1 MIELLGYPFMQ
12 RALLAALLTGLIA
25 PAIGTYIVQ
34 RRLSLL
40 GDGLGHV
47 AIAGVGLALLTGAA
61 PLPIAVVVCVV
72 GAIIVEVLRQQGKAS
87 GDVGLAI
94 LFYGGLAAGVL
105 MSGIAGAGTGALSQ
119 YLFGSLTTVTPADL
133 VLVSVLAV
141 VVLVLTIGLAP
152 QLFAVSTDEEFART
166 QGLRVKV
173 YNIMIVVLAAV
184 TVTLAMRTV
193 GLLLVSA
200 MMVMPVA
207 AAQNLVRGLFAS
219 FWCSMIIGVVVA
231 VGGAAGSFYADTAPG
246 ALIVVLAIAVFMISW
261 PVSVAA
267 APATRRRRPRAGGRR
282 GGAEQPARDGRR
294 GSPAP
299 ARTRAAGIP
308 GSATATT
315 RTSSTRATGMRSTPT
330 TTTST
335 EAGSMSDSVSES
347 TGGMAPAQRR
357 TRQRAAVE
365 EIVRDL
371 TEFRT
376 AQQIHDDLRHRATGS
391 A

>member
-1 MIELLGYPFMQ
+1 MIEVLQYPFMQ

-47 AIAGVGLALLTGAA
+47 AIAGVGLALLTGTA
-61 PLPIAVVVCVV
+61 PLPIAVVVCVG
-72 GAIIVEVLRQQGKAS
+72 GAVVVEVLRQQGKAT

-119 YLFGSLTTVTPADL
+119 YLFGSLTTVTSGDL
-133 VLVSVLAV
+133 LLVAVLAL
-141 VVLVLTIGLAP
+141 VVLVATIGFAP

-166 QGLRVKV
+166 QGIPVRF
-173 YNIMIVVLAAV
+173 YNIMIVVLAAI

-200 MMVMPVA
+200 MMVVPVA

-219 FWCSMIIGVVVA
+219 FWWAMVLGVVVA
-231 VGGAAGSFYADTAPG
+231 VGGAVGSFYADTAPG

-261 PVSVAA
+261 PVSALL
-267 APATRRRRPRAGGRR
+267 RRRRAPVSLPP
-282 GGAEQPARDGRR
+282 PAVDEEPELV
-294 GSPAP
+294 SPHV
-299 ARTRAAGIP
+299 
-308 GSATATT
+308 
-315 RTSSTRATGMRSTPT
+315 
-330 TTTST
+330 
-335 EAGSMSDSVSES
+335 SVDE
-347 TGGMAPAQRR
+347 GHPHQHGPECGHPVVRHGDHVDFIHEGHR
-357 TRQRAAVE
+357 HAVHADHYDE
-365 EIVRDL
+365 
-371 TEFRT
+371 
-376 AQQIHDDLRHRATGS
+376 H
-391 A
+391 